1 MPHILVVD
9 DHTAN
14 RELISTLLAYAG
26 HTTSEAGDGA
36 QALERVRAERP
47 ALVVCDILMPTM
59 DGYEFV
65 RQLRA
70 DPLIAHTEVI
80 FCTAT
85 FMEREARSLAA
96 SCGVSHVLFKPCEP
110 QDILRTVAT
119 ALHDGG
125 NMPVADPLQ
134 SPEFDR
140 EHLRLLTD
148 KLVAQTDELRHANQR
163 LSALTE
169 LNLRLASER
178 DPYAML
184 NQVCRGARDLIGAR
198 CAVLGVRHKN
208 GHDTVHFAT
217 WGLDAQA
224 SEQVKAIDIEAG
236 LLGQAMQQRLP
247 SRLLNASGDPQ
258 GLGLPGNWPPMASG
272 LVAPIVSLQ
281 KAYGWIFLIDKLGAE
296 AFSEEDEHLVAIHA
310 AQAGR
315 IYENGS
321 LYLSIKHN
329 AEQLQIEV
337 QERELAARQ
346 LQIANE
352 TLEQRVESR
361 TAQLREIIEGL
372 ESFNRT
378 VSHDLRGPL
387 GGIAGVARLARGY
400 VSIGDTTQAVRMLEL
415 IASRASTTE
424 KLVSTLLSLAR
435 ATEAEPQRQRIDV
448 QALVSE
454 VIDFLQPADAA
465 QPLPVGVGYL
475 PPVDGDAA
483 LLRQVFV
490 NLISNALKFASEA
503 GQPRVEVGAMTERA
517 RTVFFVQDNGVGFGP
532 EQAPRLFKPF
542 QRLHGARY
550 EGFGLGLSIVK
561 RIVDRH
567 NGEIWAE
574 SAPGRGATFYF
585 SLEAGSDAT

>member
-14 RELISTLLAYAG
+14 RDLISTLLGYAG
-26 HTTSEAGDGA
+26 HTTSEAADGA

-47 ALVVCDILMPTM
+47 VLVICDILMPTM

-70 DPLIAHTEVI
+70 DPQIAHTEVV

-85 FMEREARSLAA
+85 FMEREARGLAL
-96 SCGVSHVLFKPCEP
+96 SCGVSNVLFKPCEP
-110 QDILRTVAT
+110 QEILDTVAA
-119 ALHDGG
+119 ALQGRG
-125 NMPVADPLQ
+125 VQASEPLQ
-134 SPEFDR
+134 VPEFDR

-178 DPYAML
+178 DPYAL
-184 NQVCRGARDLIGAR
+184 LSQVCRGARELIGAK
-198 CAVLGVRHKN
+198 CAVLGMKHKS
-208 GHDTVHFAT
+208 GRDSGQFAT
-217 WGLDAQA
+217 WGLDARAAQ
-224 SEQVKAIDIEAG
+224 QVKTIDIEAG
-236 LLGQAMQQRLP
+236 LLGQAMQQRAP
-247 SRLLNASGDPQ
+247 SRFLNLSGDP
-258 GLGLPGNWPPMASG
+258 LRMGLPGNWPPMVSG
-272 LVAPIVSLQ
+272 LIAPIVSL
-281 KAYGWIFLIDKLGAE
+281 KEAYGWIFLIDKLGAE
-296 AFSEEDEHLVAIHA
+296 AFSDEDEHLVAIHA

-321 LYLSIKHN
+321 LYLAMKHN

-337 QERELAARQ
+337 QERKHAARQ

-352 TLEQRVESR
+352 TLEHRVESR

-387 GGIAGVARLARGY
+387 GGIAGVAKLARGY
-400 VSIGDTTQAVRMLEL
+400 VANGETAEAERMLEL

-435 ATEAEPQRQRIDV
+435 TTEAEPQRQHIDV

-454 VIDFLQPADAA
+454 VVEFLRPADAA
-465 QPLPVGVGYL
+465 QPLPVAVGYL
-475 PPVDGDAA
+475 PPVDADAA

-490 NLISNALKFASEA
+490 NLISNALKFAGATE
-503 GQPRVEVGAMTERA
+503 QPRVEVGAMTEPT

-532 EQAPRLFKPF
+532 EQVQRLFKPF

-567 NGEIWAE
+567 KGEVWAE
-574 SAPGRGATFYF
+574 GAPGRGATFYF
-585 SLEAGSDAT
+585 SLEPGSGAP